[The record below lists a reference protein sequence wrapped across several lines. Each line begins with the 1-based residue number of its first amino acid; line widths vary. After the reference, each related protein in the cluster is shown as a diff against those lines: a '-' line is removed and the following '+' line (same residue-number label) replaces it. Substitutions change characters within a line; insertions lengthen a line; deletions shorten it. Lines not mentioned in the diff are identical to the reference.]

1 MSSKT
6 AVLTSKAPKPL
17 PGIYSQAIVANGFVY
32 CSGAIATDTTGK
44 IIDGD
49 IQAHTHQCI
58 KNLTAVLEEAGT
70 TIEKVIKVNVFL
82 ADMDDFAKM
91 NEVYKTYWGD
101 VKPSRTCVAV
111 KMLPLGTDVEID
123 RFALA
128 FVSDA
133 DREMNNPTES
143 TNKKKR
149 ANPQASDAADEAVE
163 GGSGDAAVASSN
175 GASSASSSNF
185 RNVSACN
192 RCRLRKN
199 RCDQKLPACT
209 SCEKANVKCVGFD
222 PVSKREIPRSYVY
235 YLESRVQHLESLLQ
249 ANNIPYAPTD
259 DFSMSVATPVS
270 PVMTSTGEATAAGA
284 QKYTDTNA
292 GPVSAVSDEQTE
304 QKHLSNLV
312 HNIGNVS
319 VLGASD
325 SRYLGSTSGISF
337 ARVVFAAVKS
347 SVSGS
352 TSERGGVR
360 PSKPLTSAATGG
372 TTMRD
377 SFFGLQTKPAIK
389 PATFPDKD
397 IGRRLMELYFEHSN
411 PQIPILHRGEFM
423 ALFDKV
429 YATEEKKRT
438 PRELYMLNIV
448 FATGAGVILEASD
461 KNNDAENAA
470 DGKPGQSRKRQK
482 LSNEQSRPEE
492 YHASAI
498 VHLESFLGSSS
509 SATEGIGGGL
519 EELQAVLLLAGFA
532 LLRPVAP
539 GLWYIVGVA
548 VRLAVDLGL
557 HNEDPEAA
565 TEMSAEQGQTEMTSA
580 AREDFGRRQYI
591 RDFRRRLWWCV
602 YSFDRLVSTCVGR
615 PFGITDQVITTEFP
629 TLLDD
634 KYITPSGFLT
644 PPQNEYGSIPSYK
657 HVSYH
662 YFRLR
667 LLQSEVLQVLQHRQT
682 QQFRERGTVNG
693 ANRWMHTDLPSP
705 FLSRYSSF
713 REWRG
718 DIDRRLYEWIESS
731 PTQTMT
737 GVAFSPLFLELNYWL
752 TVTMLYRQS
761 LSVPPSLAGELDAST
776 GDDVTS
782 PGHVD
787 YEEEDEEMVF
797 LKVAEAGQKTLKI
810 YRQLHRVRLVNH
822 TFLATHHLFMSGISF
837 LYAIW
842 HSTVVRS
849 KLTLDDVDFTILAAT
864 SVLGDM
870 IEKCP
875 PAEAC
880 RDAFDRMS
888 KATIAMVE
896 QTTGFGAQALRYI
909 AQTQKVQQHADASA
923 AGEHNVRKANHGT
936 AMMATNQGRPQPQQP
951 QQQPQQVRRPM
962 PRFDM
967 NLRDLFTDDESTN
980 RPSAQRRA
988 PLPMARPPNPA
999 VKREGGPAFPNT
1011 PTGPAYQQNQISP
1024 RLYAPSPPIDPS
1036 LQSTSPPIARQ
1047 SPSQHHYYPRGGQ
1060 NYLAP
1065 GPHGMPG
1072 PVEGFEFLQDF
1083 QLPDQGV
1090 LGQAGQTPGS
1100 YGEFDMGFGAGGLA
1114 FDGGGQPWD
1123 EHGGFDLFDG
1133 FFFGG
1138 SNGGGQR

>member
-1 MSSKT
+1 
-6 AVLTSKAPKPL
+6 
-17 PGIYSQAIVANGFVY
+17 
-32 CSGAIATDTTGK
+32 
-44 IIDGD
+44 
-49 IQAHTHQCI
+49 
-58 KNLTAVLEEAGT
+58 
-70 TIEKVIKVNVFL
+70 
-82 ADMDDFAKM
+82 
-91 NEVYKTYWGD
+91 
-101 VKPSRTCVAV
+101 
-111 KMLPLGTDVEID
+111 
-123 RFALA
+123 
-128 FVSDA
+128 
-133 DREMNNPTES
+133 MNNPTES
-143 TNKKKR
+143 SNKKKR
-149 ANPQASDAADEAVE
+149 ANPHASDAADEAVE
-163 GGSGDAAVASSN
+163 GASGDGAAAAAGSN
-175 GASSASSSNF
+175 GASSSSNF

-222 PVSKREIPRSYVY
+222 PVSKREIPRRQEPTDLDTYGFSLTYHSYVY

-249 ANNIPYAPTD
+249 TNNIPYAPTD
-259 DFSMSVATPVS
+259 DFSMSVVTPTS
-270 PVMTSTGEATAAGA
+270 PAIPSTSEAAVVGA
-284 QKYTDTNA
+284 QKFTDNSS
-292 GPVSAVSDEQTE
+292 GPASVVSNEQSE

-389 PATFPDKD
+389 PATFPDKA

-461 KNNDAENAA
+461 KNNDGENTT
-470 DGKPGQSRKRQK
+470 DGKVGPSRKKQK
-482 LSNEQSRPEE
+482 LSHEQSRPEE

-557 HNEDPEAA
+557 HNEDPEAS
-565 TEMSAEQGQTEMTSA
+565 TEVSTAQGQPEMTAA
-580 AREDFGRRQYI
+580 AREEYGRRQYI

-634 KYITPSGFLT
+634 KYITPTGFLS

-761 LSVPPSLAGELDAST
+761 LSVPPSLAGELDAAT

-896 QTTGFGAQALRYI
+896 QTTGFGSQALRYI
-909 AQTQKVQQHADASA
+909 AQAQKVQQHADASVG
-923 AGEHNVRKANHGT
+923 GEHNVRKINHNPV
-936 AMMATNQGRPQPQQP
+936 MAAPNQGRPQ
-951 QQQPQQVRRPM
+951 QQQQHQEQLQQVRRPM

-980 RPSAQRRA
+980 RPSAQRRGPF
-988 PLPMARPPNPA
+988 PLARPG
-999 VKREGGPAFPNT
+999 VKREGGPGFPGT
-1011 PTGPAYQQNQISP
+1011 PTGPAYAQNQISP
-1024 RLYAPSPPIDPS
+1024 RVYAPSPPIDPS

-1060 NYLAP
+1060 SYMAP
-1065 GPHGMPG
+1065 GPQGVPG
-1072 PVEGFEFLQDF
+1072 HLEGFEFLQDF
-1083 QLPDQGV
+1083 QLPDQGGP
-1090 LGQAGQTPGS
+1090 LGQAGQAPGN

-1138 SNGGGQR
+1138 TNGGGQRQ

>member
-1 MSSKT
+1 
-6 AVLTSKAPKPL
+6 V
-17 PGIYSQAIVANGFVY
+17 
-32 CSGAIATDTTGK
+32 
-44 IIDGD
+44 
-49 IQAHTHQCI
+49 
-58 KNLTAVLEEAGT
+58 
-70 TIEKVIKVNVFL
+70 EK
-82 ADMDDFAKM
+82 
-91 NEVYKTYWGD
+91 
-101 VKPSRTCVAV
+101 
-111 KMLPLGTDVEID
+111 
-123 RFALA
+123 
-128 FVSDA
+128 
-133 DREMNNPTES
+133 
-143 TNKKKR
+143 
-149 ANPQASDAADEAVE
+149 
-163 GGSGDAAVASSN
+163 
-175 GASSASSSNF
+175 
-185 RNVSACN
+185 
-192 RCRLRKN
+192 
-199 RCDQKLPACT
+199 
-209 SCEKANVKCVGFD
+209 
-222 PVSKREIPRSYVY
+222 SYVY

-249 ANNIPYAPTD
+249 ANSIPYAPTD
-259 DFSMSVATPVS
+259 DFSMSVTS
-270 PVMTSTGEATAAGA
+270 PTSPAIPTTGEVAVAGA
-284 QKYTDTNA
+284 QKYTDSNA
-292 GPVSAVSDEQTE
+292 GPVSVSTEETE

-423 ALFDKV
+423 ALFEKV
-429 YATEEKKRT
+429 YATDEKKRT

-461 KNNDAENAA
+461 KNGDAENAA
-470 DGKPGQSRKRQK
+470 DSKAGHSRKRQK
-482 LSNEQSRPEE
+482 LSHEQSRPEE

-557 HNEDPEAA
+557 HNEDPEAS
-565 TEMSAEQGQTEMTSA
+565 TEASAEQTEMTSA
-580 AREDFGRRQYI
+580 AREEYGRRQYI

-634 KYITPSGFLT
+634 KYITPSGFLS

-787 YEEEDEEMVF
+787 FEEEDEEMVF

-896 QTTGFGAQALRYI
+896 QTTGFGPQALRYI
-909 AQTQKVQQHADASA
+909 AHSQKVQQHADVSATGERNIRKMNSNAAIAAS
-923 AGEHNVRKANHGT
+923 NH
-936 AMMATNQGRPQPQQP
+936 GRPQQH
-951 QQQPQQVRRPM
+951 QQQQHAQQVRRPM

-980 RPSAQRRA
+980 RPSAQRRG
-988 PLPMARPPNPA
+988 PFPMARPPTA
-999 VKREGGPAFPNT
+999 TVKREGGAGFPGT
-1011 PTGPAYQQNQISP
+1011 PTGAAYQQKQISP

-1036 LQSTSPPIARQ
+1036 LQSTPPPMARQ

-1060 NYLAP
+1060 SYMAP
-1065 GPHGMPG
+1065 GPQGVTNQ
-1072 PVEGFEFLQDF
+1072 VEGFEFLQDF
-1083 QLPDQGV
+1083 QLPDQGGV
-1090 LGQAGQTPGS
+1090 LGQAGQAPGN
-1100 YGEFDMGFGAGGLA
+1100 YGELVRVDLPLMVVDSHGTKTAGSICLMD
-1114 FDGGGQPWD
+1114 FSLVVRTEEVRDNK
-1123 EHGGFDLFDG
+1123 
-1133 FFFGG
+1133 
-1138 SNGGGQR
+1138 SNGYSTTMLWLLCVSHSSYCSFHSGEIFKQKGQSQARKWPVQDAGAAISLLVTLDAKYFTSSH

>member
-1 MSSKT
+1 M
-6 AVLTSKAPKPL
+6 
-17 PGIYSQAIVANGFVY
+17 F
-32 CSGAIATDTTGK
+32 
-44 IIDGD
+44 
-49 IQAHTHQCI
+49 
-58 KNLTAVLEEAGT
+58 
-70 TIEKVIKVNVFL
+70 
-82 ADMDDFAKM
+82 
-91 NEVYKTYWGD
+91 
-101 VKPSRTCVAV
+101 
-111 KMLPLGTDVEID
+111 
-123 RFALA
+123 
-128 FVSDA
+128 
-133 DREMNNPTES
+133 
-143 TNKKKR
+143 
-149 ANPQASDAADEAVE
+149 
-163 GGSGDAAVASSN
+163 
-175 GASSASSSNF
+175 
-185 RNVSACN
+185 
-192 RCRLRKN
+192 
-199 RCDQKLPACT
+199 
-209 SCEKANVKCVGFD
+209 
-222 PVSKREIPRSYVY
+222 SYVY
-235 YLESRVQHLESLLQ
+235 YLESRVQHLETLLQ
-249 ANNIPYAPTD
+249 ANNIPFAAKD
-259 DFSMSVATPVS
+259 DFSLSLTAPTS
-270 PVMTSTGEATAAGA
+270 PEMPSTSDALAPGPQVHDSKDA
-284 QKYTDTNA
+284 TNA
-292 GPVSAVSDEQTE
+292 TSMQVQSD

-312 HNIGNVS
+312 HNIGMVS
-319 VLGASD
+319 VQGASD
-325 SRYLGSTSGISF
+325 ARYLGSTSGISF

-347 SVSGS
+347 SVSSS
-352 TSERGGVR
+352 TSDRGGVR
-360 PSKPLTSAATGG
+360 PSKPLPSGVATGG

-389 PATFPDKD
+389 PAVFPDKD
-397 IGRRLMELYFEHSN
+397 IGRRLVELYFEHSN
-411 PQIPILHRGEFM
+411 PQIPILHRGEFI

-461 KNNDAENAA
+461 KNNDGEAEV
-470 DGKPGQSRKRQK
+470 DHKSGPSRKRQK
-482 LSNEQSRPEE
+482 LSSEQSRPEE

-509 SATEGIGGGL
+509 TVSEGIGSGL

-565 TEMSAEQGQTEMTSA
+565 TENNDMQPPNEMTQSG
-580 AREDFGRRQYI
+580 REEYGRRQYI

-634 KYITPSGFLT
+634 KYITPNGFLA
-644 PPQNEYGSIPSYK
+644 PPQSEYGSIPSYK

-682 QQFRERGTVNG
+682 QQFRERGTVNS
-693 ANRWMHTDLPSP
+693 ANRWMHTGLPSP
-705 FLSRYSSF
+705 YLTRFSGF

-761 LSVPPSLAGELDAST
+761 LSVPPSLAGELDATT

-896 QTTGFGAQALRYI
+896 QTTGFGQQASRYLAQLQR
-909 AQTQKVQQHADASA
+909 AQQQSGATTSGGSKGLLENHETA
-923 AGEHNVRKANHGT
+923 NVKT
-936 AMMATNQGRPQPQQP
+936 ELP
-951 QQQPQQVRRPM
+951 QQQQQRQQAHQQLQPQPPRRPV

-967 NLRDLFTDDESTN
+967 NLRDLFSDDESNN

-988 PLPMARPPNPA
+988 PFPVVRPPVANL
-999 VKREGGPAFPNT
+999 KRDGAQGYPTTPGPSSHAF
-1011 PTGPAYQQNQISP
+1011 QQVSP

-1036 LQSTSPPIARQ
+1036 LQTSPPAPMARQ
-1047 SPSQHHYYPRGGQ
+1047 SPSQHHYYPGVGQ
-1060 NYLAP
+1060 NYIAP
-1065 GPHGMPG
+1065 RPAGVAGHL
-1072 PVEGFEFLQDF
+1072 EGFEFLQDF
-1083 QLPDQGV
+1083 NLPADEQGAA
-1090 LGQAGQTPGS
+1090 LAPTGQALGN
-1100 YGEFDMGFGAGGLA
+1100 YGGFDMGFGAGGLA
-1114 FDGGGQPWD
+1114 FDGGSGPSWD
-1123 EHGGFDLFDG
+1123 DGGGFDLFDG

-1138 SNGGGQR
+1138 TNGGGQRP

>member
-1 MSSKT
+1 
-6 AVLTSKAPKPL
+6 
-17 PGIYSQAIVANGFVY
+17 
-32 CSGAIATDTTGK
+32 
-44 IIDGD
+44 
-49 IQAHTHQCI
+49 
-58 KNLTAVLEEAGT
+58 
-70 TIEKVIKVNVFL
+70 
-82 ADMDDFAKM
+82 
-91 NEVYKTYWGD
+91 
-101 VKPSRTCVAV
+101 
-111 KMLPLGTDVEID
+111 
-123 RFALA
+123 
-128 FVSDA
+128 
-133 DREMNNPTES
+133 
-143 TNKKKR
+143 
-149 ANPQASDAADEAVE
+149 
-163 GGSGDAAVASSN
+163 
-175 GASSASSSNF
+175 
-185 RNVSACN
+185 
-192 RCRLRKN
+192 
-199 RCDQKLPACT
+199 
-209 SCEKANVKCVGFD
+209 
-222 PVSKREIPRSYVY
+222 
-235 YLESRVQHLESLLQ
+235 VQHLEALLQ
-249 ANNIPYAPTD
+249 VNDIPYAPTD
-259 DFSMSVATPVS
+259 DFSMSVTTPTS
-270 PVMTSTGEATAAGA
+270 PVLPATGETAVVGA
-284 QKYTDTNA
+284 QKYADGNT
-292 GPVSAVSDEQTE
+292 GPASVSNEQTE

-423 ALFDKV
+423 ALFEKV

-461 KNNDAENAA
+461 KNGDTENTDIKA
-470 DGKPGQSRKRQK
+470 GHGRKRQK
-482 LSNEQSRPEE
+482 LSHEQCRPEE

-509 SATEGIGGGL
+509 SSTDGIGGGL

-557 HNEDPEAA
+557 HNEDPEAS
-565 TEMSAEQGQTEMTSA
+565 TEASAEQAEMTSA
-580 AREDFGRRQYI
+580 AREEYGRRQYI

-682 QQFRERGTVNG
+682 QQFRERGTVNV

-896 QTTGFGAQALRYI
+896 QTTGFGSQALRFI
-909 AQTQKVQQHADASA
+909 AQAQKVQQHAAT
-923 AGEHNVRKANHGT
+923 GEHNLRRVNPNPAIAH
-936 AMMATNQGRPQPQQP
+936 ASHGRPQ
-951 QQQPQQVRRPM
+951 QQQQQQHVQQIRRPM

-980 RPSAQRRA
+980 RPSAQKRGPFPMSRA
-988 PLPMARPPNPA
+988 PAA
-999 VKREGGPAFPNT
+999 VVKREGGAGFPGT
-1011 PTGPAYQQNQISP
+1011 PTGTTYQQKQISP
-1024 RLYAPSPPIDPS
+1024 QLYAPSPPIDPS
-1036 LQSTSPPIARQ
+1036 LQSTPPPLARQ

-1060 NYLAP
+1060 GYMAP
-1065 GPHGMPG
+1065 GPQGVASQ
-1072 PVEGFEFLQDF
+1072 VEGFEFLQDF
-1083 QLPDQGV
+1083 QLPDQGGV
-1090 LGQAGQTPGS
+1090 LGQAGQAPAN

-1123 EHGGFDLFDG
+1123 ENGGFDLFDG

-1138 SNGGGQR
+1138 TNGGGQR

>member
-1 MSSKT
+1 
-6 AVLTSKAPKPL
+6 
-17 PGIYSQAIVANGFVY
+17 
-32 CSGAIATDTTGK
+32 
-44 IIDGD
+44 
-49 IQAHTHQCI
+49 
-58 KNLTAVLEEAGT
+58 
-70 TIEKVIKVNVFL
+70 
-82 ADMDDFAKM
+82 
-91 NEVYKTYWGD
+91 
-101 VKPSRTCVAV
+101 
-111 KMLPLGTDVEID
+111 
-123 RFALA
+123 
-128 FVSDA
+128 
-133 DREMNNPTES
+133 
-143 TNKKKR
+143 
-149 ANPQASDAADEAVE
+149 
-163 GGSGDAAVASSN
+163 
-175 GASSASSSNF
+175 
-185 RNVSACN
+185 
-192 RCRLRKN
+192 
-199 RCDQKLPACT
+199 
-209 SCEKANVKCVGFD
+209 
-222 PVSKREIPRSYVY
+222 
-235 YLESRVQHLESLLQ
+235 VQHLEALLQ
-249 ANNIPYAPTD
+249 ANDIPYAPTD
-259 DFSMSVATPVS
+259 DFSMSVTTPTS
-270 PVMTSTGEATAAGA
+270 PVLASTGEAAVVGA
-284 QKYTDTNA
+284 QKYADGNA
-292 GPVSAVSDEQTE
+292 GTVSVSNEQTE

-411 PQIPILHRGEFM
+411 PQIPILHRGEFL
-423 ALFDKV
+423 ALFEKV

-461 KNNDAENAA
+461 KNGDAENTDIKA
-470 DGKPGQSRKRQK
+470 GHSRKRQK
-482 LSNEQSRPEE
+482 LSHEQCRPEE

-509 SATEGIGGGL
+509 SSTDGIGGGL

-557 HNEDPEAA
+557 HNEDPEAS
-565 TEMSAEQGQTEMTSA
+565 TEASAEQTEMTGA
-580 AREDFGRRQYI
+580 AREEYGRRQYI

-682 QQFRERGTVNG
+682 QQFRERGTVNV

-896 QTTGFGAQALRYI
+896 QTTGFGSQALRFI
-909 AQTQKVQQHADASA
+909 AQAQKVQQHAAT
-923 AGEHNVRKANHGT
+923 GEHNMRRIIPSQAIAAPSH
-936 AMMATNQGRPQPQQP
+936 GRPQ
-951 QQQPQQVRRPM
+951 QQQQQQQHAQQIRRPM

-980 RPSAQRRA
+980 RPSAQKRG
-988 PLPMARPPNPA
+988 PFPMARAPTAA
-999 VKREGGPAFPNT
+999 VKREGGAGFPGT
-1011 PTGPAYQQNQISP
+1011 PTGAAYQQKQISP
-1024 RLYAPSPPIDPS
+1024 QLYAPSPPIDPS
-1036 LQSTSPPIARQ
+1036 LQSTPPPLARQ

-1060 NYLAP
+1060 SYLAP
-1065 GPHGMPG
+1065 GPQGVASQ
-1072 PVEGFEFLQDF
+1072 VEGFEFLQDF
-1083 QLPDQGV
+1083 QLPDQGGV
-1090 LGQAGQTPGS
+1090 LGQAGQAPAN

-1123 EHGGFDLFDG
+1123 ENGGFDLFDG

-1138 SNGGGQR
+1138 TNGGGQR